1 MIRKPEEKSA
11 EDESL
16 SSVDKSALEEQ
27 ETVFE
32 SEIGSVKA
40 ISAGEEDESF
50 ITIEEILSREEKVEP
65 RMKSIFMFL
74 SSKPLLSAIIL
85 SLVAFGSVGYIVM
98 RIEKERS
105 SKGVDVNGSIVPEE
119 NVEESEEEPL
129 SPSPD
134 IIGVPENDGK
144 EKMDIRE
151 GEESYSALVE
161 NNLS

>member
-1 MIRKPEEKSA
+1 MSVMEDIEKLASA
-11 EDESL
+11 F
-16 SSVDKSALEEQ
+16 V
-27 ETVFE
+27 
-32 SEIGSVKA
+32 I
-40 ISAGEEDESF
+40 
-50 ITIEEILSREEKVEP
+50 
-65 RMKSIFMFL
+65 
-74 SSKPLLSAIIL
+74 LLSAIIL

-134 IIGVPENDGK
+134 IIGVPDNDVK
-144 EKMDIRE
+144 EKMDIRK
-151 GEESYSALVE
+151 GEESYSILVE